1 MSANATTTLT
11 ARIKGDDTE
20 YRAMLDRVEGRTAEA
35 QRRLKNP
42 TGNANGPAAAS
53 ASAIQDAYAEKTR
66 QLYRTELNLAQQ
78 IRDAKISGQDHLLNG
93 LHQELAVA
101 REVAQLAQR
110 LQTSETEA
118 AAIIR
123 QRVAAE
129 QEITAIKRIQQGL
142 DASGSGGM
150 GGMNRARGGM
160 GNRFQVGLAG
170 ANMAQ
175 DMLQS
180 NGSALQSIGSGVNNV
195 LGAATMGAKAG
206 VAAAALFAVVA
217 AVRLLSDKYTELTSK
232 TLDAKEKQDIESEV
246 QSRAGII
253 KASHERAVR
262 TLSKAYEEAAARLQK
277 HTEALQ
283 QDIAY
288 SQYSLAR
295 TESIAT
301 ARVNLAKAEAETI
314 ENSAVR
320 KRRVTELDIA
330 GQSAALQEQRAAADV
345 EIEITN
351 RKLATIQEV
360 TAQRLI
366 KLRQAKQMEQN
377 WEGQQKVAALQG
389 EVNALK
395 ENMVQLEALRKTQQD
410 SLRKLKDQEI
420 ILSLDAKAARLKTEK
435 DITDDYKEQLE
446 RRHQAQQSF
455 LNKIA
460 DATNRVANKAKAD
473 AIAEAEKEATNA
485 PKRQEY
491 ELETRILQLRAS
503 HHERQARA
511 LERERKIIEETQRL
525 KAMGYADDEAARKAK
540 ERVDL
545 TNPNARGAIHALTK
559 EEQATNRLNRMS
571 AADRQKLTTATD
583 PILLGRTRFS
593 GLDAYESRQ
602 ASAPLAPMTDRNH
615 RQPANPRTGPGN
627 PPAAQSAPRD
637 LNAAVVTAIQTT
649 NNLLRQMVPTA
660 ALRRSN

>member
-78 IRDAKISGQDHLLNG
+78 IRDAKISGQDHLLSG

-129 QEITAIKRIQQGL
+129 QEITAIKRIQQGM
-142 DASGSGGM
+142 DASGGMPGTGG
-150 GGMNRARGGM
+150 RQRQS
-160 GNRFQVGLAG
+160 NRFQVGLAG

-180 NGSALQSIGSGVNNV
+180 NGNAVQSIGSGLNNV
-195 LGAATMGAKAG
+195 IGAFGSGMGAG
-206 VAAAALFAVVA
+206 VAVAGLFAAIA
-217 AVRLLSDKYTELTSK
+217 AVKLLSDKFQELTSS
-232 TLDAKEKQDIESEV
+232 TLNAKEKQDIESEV

-262 TLSKAYEEAAARLQK
+262 TLSKAYEEASARLQK

-301 ARVNLAKAEAETI
+301 ARANLAKAEAETI

-320 KRRVTELDIA
+320 KRRVTELDLA

-571 AADRQKLTTATD
+571 AVDRQKLTTATD

-615 RQPANPRTGPGN
+615 RQPANPRTAPGN
-627 PPAAQSAPRD
+627 TPAAQSAPRD